1 MSLENIEWDYII
13 LGAGTAGCVLA
24 NRLSEDKN
32 NKVLLLEAGFKDNSI
47 KIKVPALQPLVFG
60 KENFDWCH
68 KAQPD
73 HTRNNF
79 SAIWPAGKV
88 WGGGSS
94 LNGMI
99 YIRGQKE
106 DFDEWENFGVSG
118 WSFKENLE
126 YFKKSEN
133 NERGNSFYHSN
144 NGPLNI
150 SNLKSN
156 HLLNEK
162 FIEAS
167 FNCQLP
173 INNDF
178 NGETQN
184 GVGKI
189 QVFQKNGF
197 RHNTSTAF
205 LKPSIKRNNLKVIS
219 GVLVDK
225 LIIEQ
230 NRVLGVNIINNNIP
244 ESYYSKGEIIISAGS
259 IGSPLILQRS
269 GVGDGAFLKSKGIE
283 VKVDNQFVGAN
294 LQDHPGCYCEFTTNI
309 STYNTEFDFL
319 NIVKHGLNWLFRGQ
333 GPIATPAATCCAFFN
348 TKKIDDRPN
357 AQIHFSPFT
366 YHYSPLTSL
375 KLPKYSAI
383 LTGTC
388 LLNPETRG
396 SVSISERNPFSPPII
411 NHLLWE
417 SENDLGEI
425 ANALKK
431 LCQIMLSPPMDRYVL
446 NNPIKELSNRDL
458 KLFIKKNS
466 FLGYHASGTCA
477 MGHKGVLNSNLKVKN
492 IDNLRVID
500 ASVMPKIIRGNTN
513 ASVIMIAEKG
523 ADYILSKK

>member
-60 KENFDWCH
+60 KEKFDWCY

-225 LIIEQ
+225 LII
-230 NRVLGVNIINNNIP
+230 
-244 ESYYSKGEIIISAGS
+244 
-259 IGSPLILQRS
+259 
-269 GVGDGAFLKSKGIE
+269 
-283 VKVDNQFVGAN
+283 
-294 LQDHPGCYCEFTTNI
+294 
-309 STYNTEFDFL
+309 
-319 NIVKHGLNWLFRGQ
+319 
-333 GPIATPAATCCAFFN
+333 
-348 TKKIDDRPN
+348 
-357 AQIHFSPFT
+357 
-366 YHYSPLTSL
+366 
-375 KLPKYSAI
+375 
-383 LTGTC
+383 
-388 LLNPETRG
+388 
-396 SVSISERNPFSPPII
+396 
-411 NHLLWE
+411 
-417 SENDLGEI
+417 
-425 ANALKK
+425 
-431 LCQIMLSPPMDRYVL
+431 
-446 NNPIKELSNRDL
+446 
-458 KLFIKKNS
+458 
-466 FLGYHASGTCA
+466 
-477 MGHKGVLNSNLKVKN
+477 
-492 IDNLRVID
+492 
-500 ASVMPKIIRGNTN
+500 
-513 ASVIMIAEKG
+513 
-523 ADYILSKK
+523 

>member
-60 KENFDWCH
+60 KENFDWCYRA
-68 KAQPD
+68 KPD
-73 HTRNNF
+73 HTRHNF
-79 SAIWPAGKV
+79 GAIWPAGKV

-133 NERGNSFYHSN
+133 NERGISFYHSD

-167 FNCQLP
+167 LNGQLP
-173 INNDF
+173 INADF
-178 NGETQN
+178 NGETQT

-230 NRVLGVNIINNNIP
+230 NRVLGVNIINNNIIP
-244 ESYYSKGEIIISAGS
+244 DPGIVVSKLKITSGRYSGGTR
-259 IGSPLILQRS
+259 PLINSKKNLITTI
-269 GVGDGAFLKSKGIE
+269 VKIKGIQ
-283 VKVDNQFVGAN
+283 K
-294 LQDHPGCYCEFTTNI
+294 
-309 STYNTEFDFL
+309 
-319 NIVKHGLNWLFRGQ
+319 R
-333 GPIATPAATCCAFFN
+333 
-348 TKKIDDRPN
+348 
-357 AQIHFSPFT
+357 SP
-366 YHYSPLTSL
+366 
-375 KLPKYSAI
+375 
-383 LTGTC
+383 
-388 LLNPETRG
+388 
-396 SVSISERNPFSPPII
+396 
-411 NHLLWE
+411 
-417 SENDLGEI
+417 EI
-425 ANALKK
+425 
-431 LCQIMLSPPMDRYVL
+431 R
-446 NNPIKELSNRDL
+446 
-458 KLFIKKNS
+458 
-466 FLGYHASGTCA
+466 
-477 MGHKGVLNSNLKVKN
+477 
-492 IDNLRVID
+492 
-500 ASVMPKIIRGNTN
+500 
-513 ASVIMIAEKG
+513 
-523 ADYILSKK
+523 

>member
-1 MSLENIEWDYII
+1 M
-13 LGAGTAGCVLA
+13 
-24 NRLSEDKN
+24 
-32 NKVLLLEAGFKDNSI
+32 
-47 KIKVPALQPLVFG
+47 
-60 KENFDWCH
+60 
-68 KAQPD
+68 
-73 HTRNNF
+73 
-79 SAIWPAGKV
+79 
-88 WGGGSS
+88 
-94 LNGMI
+94 
-99 YIRGQKE
+99 
-106 DFDEWENFGVSG
+106 
-118 WSFKENLE
+118 
-126 YFKKSEN
+126 
-133 NERGNSFYHSN
+133 
-144 NGPLNI
+144 
-150 SNLKSN
+150 
-156 HLLNEK
+156 
-162 FIEAS
+162 
-167 FNCQLP
+167 
-173 INNDF
+173 
-178 NGETQN
+178 
-184 GVGKI
+184 
-189 QVFQKNGF
+189 
-197 RHNTSTAF
+197 
-205 LKPSIKRNNLKVIS
+205 
-219 GVLVDK
+219 
-225 LIIEQ
+225 
-230 NRVLGVNIINNNIP
+230 
-244 ESYYSKGEIIISAGS
+244 
-259 IGSPLILQRS
+259 
-269 GVGDGAFLKSKGIE
+269 
-283 VKVDNQFVGAN
+283 
-294 LQDHPGCYCEFTTNI
+294 QDHPGCYCEFTTNI

-333 GPIATPAATCCAFFN
+333 GAIATPAATCCAFFN

-388 LLNPETRG
+388 LLDPETRG

-431 LCQIMLSPPMDRYVL
+431 LSQIMLSPPMDRYVL